1 MRLLV
6 CLNHGW
12 SGPRLWA
19 RALAGEE
26 RVTFVYVVVP
36 QVGMGRAVR
45 RASRAIARARA
56 AAAELGLGA
65 DEWVLRAP
73 NVADGLFL
81 AQKAMGG
88 AVVLTSE
95 SDARRRELER
105 RHVPVRAVRC

>member
-12 SGPRLWA
+12 SGPELWA

-26 RVTFVYVVVP
+26 GVTFVYVVVP
-36 QVGMGRAVR
+36 QVGMR
-45 RASRAIARARA
+45 RVLRRTSRAIARTRA
-56 AAAELGLGA
+56 AAAERGLGA
-65 DEWVLRAP
+65 DEWVIRAP
-73 NVADGLFL
+73 SVADGLFL

-95 SDARRRELER
+95 SDARRGELER
-105 RHVPVRAVRC
+105 RRVPVIAVRC

>member
-1 MRLLV
+1 MRLTV

-19 RALAGEE
+19 TALASEE

-36 QVGMGRAVR
+36 QLGMGRAVR

-56 AAAELGLGA
+56 TAADRGVDAG
-65 DEWVLRAP
+65 EWVLRAP
-73 NVADGLFL
+73 SVADGLFL

-95 SDARRRELER
+95 SGDRREELER
-105 RHVPVRAVRC
+105 RRVPVRAIRC